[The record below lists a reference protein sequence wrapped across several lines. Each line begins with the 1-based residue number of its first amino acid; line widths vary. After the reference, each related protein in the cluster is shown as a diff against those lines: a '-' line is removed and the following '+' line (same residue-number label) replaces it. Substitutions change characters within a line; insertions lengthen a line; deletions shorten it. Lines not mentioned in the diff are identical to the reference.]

1 LSTPVLPPAKILVI
15 EDEPVLLAGYTRV
28 LRTEGYQVLQS
39 ATGEDGWR
47 ICRGERPDLIL
58 LDAMLPDLEGIDLC
72 RRIKADPELIHT
84 FVIMIS
90 GIRISGDYQA
100 EGLEAGADG
109 YLTKPI
115 ERRALIAHIRALLR
129 LRESEERQRLLV
141 AELTEAN
148 RRLEEYSRLK
158 AEFVANMS
166 HELRTPLTAIIG
178 FVQLVEMSQKGE
190 PIPQPYATAFERI
203 LRNGRHLLALI
214 DDVLDVAKIE
224 AGRMR
229 LHREH
234 FDVTEVI
241 QGAFRELQ
249 SLARQRGLDY
259 KLHLRGEVPLA
270 YSDPLRLRQVVI
282 NLLSNAIKFT
292 PKGAVEA
299 ELMPWEGNRLRL
311 IVRDTGVG
319 IDERSL
325 DLIFERFRQVDGSM
339 SRVVGGAGLGLSIV
353 RQIVDLLGGTIEV
366 QSEVGSGSTF
376 TVTLPLVTSDTDLS
390 LADAAPR
397 VPGTGAEGHEGGA
410 AEEPAVPLLDRG
422 TAPLVLIIEDDEDAA
437 SLLSQTMAKAG
448 YRVRI
453 ARSGARGL
461 LLARELE
468 PSAITLDVMMPGMDG
483 WRVLQALK
491 GEPRTASIPVIVC
504 SIVDNRPLGYR
515 LGASDYL
522 LKPIDPAALES
533 SLRSVSTTA
542 AHHGGGYVLV
552 VDDEHGVRE
561 LLLAALRRA
570 GYEARSASSGETALQ
585 MISKASPRAVLLDLM
600 MPGGMSGYELIA
612 RLRSD
617 PATEGTPILVVT
629 GRDMTPQDR
638 KFILGQITEVIRKGD
653 LLMSDLETRLRETLE
668 DVGVKPIHAENLAR

>member
-1 LSTPVLPPAKILVI
+1 MSATSLPPAKILIV
-15 EDEPVLLAGYTRV
+15 EDEPSLLAAYTRI
-28 LRTEGYQVLQS
+28 LRSEGYEVLQS
-39 ATGEDGWR
+39 AGGEDGWR
-47 ICRGERPDLIL
+47 ICREERPNLVL
-58 LDAMLPDLEGIDLC
+58 LDAMLPDVEGIDVC
-72 RRIKADPELIHT
+72 RRIKQDAELAHT

-90 GIRISGDYQA
+90 GLRTSGDWQA

-115 ERRALIAHIRALLR
+115 EKRALAAHIRALLR
-129 LRESEERQRLLV
+129 IRESEERQRQLV
-141 AELTEAN
+141 VELTAAN

-190 PIPQPYATAFERI
+190 PIPQPYATVFERI

-234 FDVTEVI
+234 FDVTEVV

-249 SLARQRGLDY
+249 SLAKQRGLDY

-292 PKGAVEA
+292 PKGSVET
-299 ELMPWEGNRLRL
+299 ELMPWDDGQLRL
-311 IVRDTGVG
+311 VVRDTGVG
-319 IDERSL
+319 IDDPSL

-339 SRVVGGAGLGLSIV
+339 SRQVGGAGLGLSIV
-353 RQIVDLLGGTIEV
+353 RQIVGLLGGTIEV
-366 QSEVGSGSTF
+366 DSEVGSGSTF
-376 TVTLPLVTSDTDLS
+376 SVILPLVAPDTES
-390 LADAAPR
+390 GPAEAAPSG
-397 VPGTGAEGHEGGA
+397 PESGAEGPEGRA
-410 AEEPAVPLLDRG
+410 AEERLQPADRS
-422 TAPLVLIIEDDEDAA
+422 APLVLVIEDDEDASA
-437 SLLSQTMAKAG
+437 LLSETMAKAG

-453 ARSGARGL
+453 ARSGAQGL

-483 WRVLQALK
+483 WRVLQSLK
-491 GEPRTASIPVIVC
+491 AEPRTANIPVIVC

-522 LKPIDPAALES
+522 IKPIHPEGLTK
-533 SLRSVSTTA
+533 SLRNVSTLA
-542 AHHGGGYVLV
+542 AHSGDGYVLV
-552 VDDEHGVRE
+552 CDDEHGVRE
-561 LLLAALRRA
+561 LLLSALRRA
-570 GYEARSASSGETALQ
+570 GYEVRSASSGEMALE
-585 MISKASPRAVLLDLM
+585 MIFKARPRALLTDLM

-617 PATEGTPILVVT
+617 PATEEMPILVVT
-629 GRDMTPQDR
+629 GKDMTPQDR
-638 KFILGQITEVIRKGD
+638 KFVLGQISEVIRKGD

-668 DVGVKPIHAENLAR
+668 DVGVKPIHGENPAG